1 MRAMIYCEISKGG
14 SHSFYLCVNGQ
25 DYSLFSQEYR
35 KGVNEY
41 FSKGVSL
48 KDSTNYAKTHKD
60 STLLKTMTKIPVYIK
75 YIEKEYGIYVFEQ
88 TKKRCYKK
96 SATVMPYQQIQEVA

>member
-14 SHSFYLCVNGQ
+14 SHSFYLSVNGQ
-25 DYSLFSQEYR
+25 DYYLFCQDYR

-48 KDSTNYAKTHKD
+48 KDSTDCSKTHRD
-60 STLLKTMTKIPVYIK
+60 SALLKTMTKIPIYIK
-75 YIEKEYGIYVFEQ
+75 YIEKEYGIFVFEQ
-88 TKKRCYKK
+88 AKKRGCKK
-96 SATVMPYQQIQEVA
+96 QAAVMPYQQV